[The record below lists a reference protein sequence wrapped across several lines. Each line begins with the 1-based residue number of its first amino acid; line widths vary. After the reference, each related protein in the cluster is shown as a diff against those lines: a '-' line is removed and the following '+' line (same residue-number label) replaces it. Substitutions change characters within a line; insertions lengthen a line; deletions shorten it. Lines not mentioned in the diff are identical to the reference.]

1 MSIYDKMLKDGESLV
16 RDEIPLDYDYIPH
29 KVPFRENEQEEIAH
43 ALRPL
48 TTGRSGKN
56 LFIYGPP
63 GVGKTFVIKHLFRE
77 IGFETNNIQ
86 PLYINCWK
94 KDTSHR
100 IALEICKQIG
110 YKWTHNKGTDEL
122 LKSILEILNKRSTV
136 ICLDEVD
143 KTKDLDILY
152 NLCEDLNN
160 KTIILVTNYA
170 DWIGDL
176 DDRIKSRL
184 IPGVLEFKP
193 YDANSTRGILKE
205 RKNFAFV
212 PGVWE
217 ENAFDL
223 VVEKTWQLKDIR
235 TGLFLLKESSD
246 VAEINASRK
255 ITLEHTKKAISKF
268 SDNFKIKDSGE
279 FGEDEQQII
288 EIIKSNSGKTIKEL
302 YKIYTENEGD
312 KSYRT
317 FYRKIDE
324 LLENHMV
331 ELGEKEGKSRIII
344 YSKKL
349 NEF

>member
-1 MSIYDKMLKDGESLV
+1 MDFLRDDESLIK
-16 RDEIPLDYDYIPH
+16 DETPLCYDYIP
-29 KVPFRENEQEEIAH
+29 KPIKYREGQQQEISYAIK
-43 ALRPL
+43 PL
-48 TTGRSGKN
+48 LNGRDGGN
-56 LFIYGPP
+56 LFVYGSP
-63 GVGKTFVIKHLFRE
+63 GVGKTLAVKYLFRE
-77 IGFETNNIQ
+77 IEFEGDNII
-86 PLYINCWK
+86 PIYINCWK

-100 IALEICKQIG
+100 IALEICKAIG

-212 PGVWE
+212 PGVLNDE
-217 ENAFDL
+217 AFDL
-223 VVEKTWQLKDIR
+223 VARKTCELKDIR
-235 TGLFLLKESSD
+235 SGLFLLKKAADEAERKSSR
-246 VAEINASRK
+246 EIK
-255 ITLEHTKKAISKF
+255 LEHAKLAIEKF
-268 SDNFKIKDSGE
+268 SSEFKIKNAKE
-279 FGEDEQQII
+279 FGDEENSLI
-288 EIIKSNSGKTIKEL
+288 EIIKENSGTIKEL
-302 YKIYTENEGD
+302 YGIYIKKGGN

-324 LLENHMV
+324 LLENHMI
-331 ELGEKEGKSRIII
+331 EADEKDGKARIIS
-344 YSKKL
+344 YGRKL
-349 NEF
+349 TDF